1 MSDKQEPSDQDP
13 GPGQRPDGPYRAAT
27 RLYVNTGL
35 SADAVVELGADQSHY
50 LQHVLRCKP
59 GDQVNLFNGR
69 DGEWRA
75 EIIELRKGRGRL
87 TARHL
92 LRAQQVS
99 PDLWLIFAPVKR
111 ARLDYMVQ
119 KAVELGV
126 SALLPVVTRFTMVER
141 IKAERLVANAIEAA
155 EQCDR
160 LDVPEIHDPVTL
172 PVLVD
177 GWDPARNLLFCDE
190 GGDARPLLRALG
202 EGPRG
207 PGAVIIGPEGG
218 FHMDERLLLRRQD
231 WVTPVTLGPRILRSD
246 TAAVV
251 ALSLWQSVLGDWS

>member
-1 MSDKQEPSDQDP
+1 MSDKQEPSDQEI
-13 GPGQRPDGPYRAAT
+13 GPQPEGPYRPAT
-27 RLYVNTGL
+27 RLYVTAGL
-35 SADAVVELGADQSHY
+35 GPQAVVELSADQSHY

-69 DGEWRA
+69 DGEWSA
-75 EIIELRKGRGRL
+75 EVTELRKGRGTV
-87 TARHL
+87 TAGRL
-92 LRAQQVS
+92 LRAQKPS
-99 PDLWLIFAPVKR
+99 PDLWLVFAPVKR

-160 LDVPEIHDPVTL
+160 LDVPAIHDPVTL
-172 PVLVD
+172 SALLD
-177 GWDPARNLLFCDE
+177 AWDPARNLLFCDE
-190 GGDARPLLRALG
+190 GGDARPLLQAL
-202 EGPRG
+202 EQGPRG

-218 FHMDERLLLRRQD
+218 FHPDERLLLRQRE

>member
-1 MSDKQEPSDQDP
+1 MSDNREHNVTDP
-13 GPGQRPDGPYRAAT
+13 VVQPDPEGPYRPAT
-27 RLYVNTGL
+27 RLYVTAALTPGAL
-35 SADAVVELGADQSHY
+35 VEPGADQCHY

-75 EIIELRKGRGRL
+75 TIEELRKGRGAVR
-87 TARHL
+87 AEAL
-92 LRAQQVS
+92 LRPQQPS
-99 PDLWLIFAPVKR
+99 PDLWLVFAPVKR
-111 ARLDYMVQ
+111 ARLDYTVQ

-126 SALLPVVTRFTMVER
+126 SALIPVITRFTMVER
-141 IKAERLVANAIEAA
+141 IKGERLVANTIEAA

-160 LDVPEIHDPVTL
+160 LDVPAIHDPVTL
-172 PVLVD
+172 QDLVD
-177 GWDPARNLLFCDE
+177 AWDPARQLIFCDE
-190 GGDARPLLRALG
+190 GGDARPMLRTLQ
-202 EGPRG
+202 EGAPG

-218 FHMDERLLLRRQD
+218 FHGDERRLLRQQD